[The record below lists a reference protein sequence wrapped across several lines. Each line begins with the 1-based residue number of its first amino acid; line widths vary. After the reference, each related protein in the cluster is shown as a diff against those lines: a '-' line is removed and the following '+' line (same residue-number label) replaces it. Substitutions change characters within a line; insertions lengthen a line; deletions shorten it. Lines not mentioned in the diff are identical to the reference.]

1 MFGLSVKQQGS
12 SVEPVEVGGP
22 LCTPPS
28 SIAKHVFIDGT
39 PPRVVLYVSEELN
52 SSVECKNYAQL
63 LKQTNRISGVVT
75 LKRDEFKERKKSGR
89 DVGELAVR
97 TAKQQEAA
105 DIFSAAAKRGASDI
119 HIDEYKSADFADIR
133 FRINGRLG
141 PYLSV
146 TSENARSLLQTIYNT
161 LCGTQAESNYQ
172 EGKFQDGHIASAEY
186 LPRGVHGIRVVSGAH
201 SDGAYMVLRL
211 LYDNTETVSGSLYER
226 LTKLGYSEG
235 QARMIDHMRSRPSGL
250 VLVGGPTGSGKSTT
264 LKHVF
269 ECWALD
275 RPDLLI
281 MTAEDPVEYP
291 IYGVRQ
297 IGVSTGYGKAAGTKQ
312 GVDHSDVLRVALRS
326 DPDVLL
332 IGEVRDRDS
341 ASYALQA
348 AQTGHPTWGTIHG
361 NSAWS
366 LLHRFVGML
375 STNHPEKI
383 LDVLADQTVLTGL
396 VYQHLVA
403 TLCPHCKRLLCENED
418 AVPPALLRRIKTVCA
433 PESSEYRNIC
443 IEGDGPCEA
452 CLDTHI
458 SGRTVC
464 AEVVLV
470 DPLMLDLLRKDDH
483 GVEAARTLW
492 QTGHSGQTYLDHAL
506 AKMFRGEISP
516 AGVESKLGPLNM
528 VELLRDGTLDKDELA
543 TLGDKPSSEE
553 V

>member
-1 MFGLSVKQQGS
+1 MLGLTLKRQTSSDGS
-12 SVEPVEVGGP
+12 GDAGGP
-22 LCTPPS
+22 LCTPPEA
-28 SIAKHVFIDGT
+28 IAKYVFIDGVA
-39 PPRVVLYVSEELN
+39 PRVTLYVSEEV
-52 SSVECKNYAQL
+52 STDVECKNYAQV
-63 LKQTNRISGVVT
+63 LKQTNRISGVVP
-75 LKRDEFKERKKSGR
+75 LSRDVFKEKRKSGR

-105 DIFSAAAKRGASDI
+105 DIFNAAAKRGASDI
-119 HIDEYKSADFADIR
+119 HIDEYKSGGFADIR
-133 FRINGRLG
+133 FRVHGRLA
-141 PYLSV
+141 PYVSV
-146 TSENARSLLQTIYNT
+146 TSDNALSLLKVIYNSM
-161 LCGTQAESNYQ
+161 CGNQAESNYQ
-172 EGKFQDGHIASAEY
+172 EGRFQDGHIASAGF
-186 LPRGVHGIRVVSGAH
+186 LPRGVHGIRVVSGSH

-226 LTKLGYSEG
+226 LTLLGYSEG

-269 ECWALD
+269 EVWAQD
-275 RPDLLI
+275 RPDLQI

-297 IGVSTGYGKAAGTKQ
+297 IGVSTGYGKGNGKQ
-312 GVDHSDVLRVALRS
+312 GVDHADVLRVALRS

-375 STNHPEKI
+375 STNHPEKV

-403 TLCPHCKRLLCENED
+403 TLCPHCKRQLTGNEG
-418 AVPPALLRRIKTVCA
+418 AVAPALLERIKSVCEA
-433 PESSEYRNIC
+433 GVGAYDQVF
-443 IEGDGPCEA
+443 IEGAAPCGA
-452 CLDTHI
+452 CGDARI

-470 DPLMLDLLRKDDH
+470 DPTMLDLLRKDDH
-483 GVEAARTLW
+483 GVEAARELW
-492 QTGHSGQTYLDHAL
+492 QREHPRRTYLDHAL

-516 AGVESKLGPLNM
+516 AGLEAKLGPLNM
-528 VELLRDGTLDKDELA
+528 AVLLRDRALDATELA
-543 TLGDKPSSEE
+543 SLGDRPAPGGG
-553 V
+553 